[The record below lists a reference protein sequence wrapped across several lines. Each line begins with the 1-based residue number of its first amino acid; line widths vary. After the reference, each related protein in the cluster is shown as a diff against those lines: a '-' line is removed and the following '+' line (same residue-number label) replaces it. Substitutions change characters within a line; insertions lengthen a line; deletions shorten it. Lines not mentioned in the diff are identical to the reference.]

1 MTAQALHVAILDDE
15 ASIREAISRLL
26 TTLGMVAHAY
36 ATSDELFKSVAL
48 KHPDC
53 LVLDLQMPGM
63 SGLDVLKYLNQR
75 QIRIPTIVITG
86 HDEKNSRGACMNAG
100 AVAYLLKP
108 LDVELLVA
116 TIENISGDPQ
126 RDALPPFT

>member
-1 MTAQALHVAILDDE
+1 MIAQAIHVAILDDE
-15 ASIREAISRLL
+15 ASIREALSRLL
-26 TTLGMVAHAY
+26 TTPGMVAHAY
-36 ATSDELFKSVAL
+36 ATSDELFESVAL
-48 KHPDC
+48 NCPDC

-86 HDEKNSRGACMNAG
+86 HDEKHSRAACMNAG

-108 LDVELLVA
+108 LDVEMLVD
-116 TIENISGDPQ
+116 TIERICGKP
-126 RDALPPFT
+126 